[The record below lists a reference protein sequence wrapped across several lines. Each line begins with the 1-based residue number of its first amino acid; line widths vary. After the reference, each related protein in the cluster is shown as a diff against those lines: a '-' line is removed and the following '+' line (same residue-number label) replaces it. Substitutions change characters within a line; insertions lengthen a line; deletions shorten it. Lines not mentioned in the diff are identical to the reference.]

1 MQDLGTISPTLE
13 EFRALAAE
21 RRVIPVRVRILADAM
36 TPIGLYRALAL
47 ENGAARP
54 GTFLLESAAA
64 GGVWSRY
71 SFVGAN
77 SRATLTAKDGQA
89 HWIGRAPAGAPT
101 GGSPVEAL
109 RDTMA
114 LLHTERFEDV
124 PPLTSGL
131 VGFVG
136 WEAVRRWERLP
147 HPPEDDLRLPEL
159 AMNLVSDIAIHDNT
173 DGTVMLVANAVNFD
187 DTDERVDEAWADA
200 VERVHAMLEKLARP
214 AGHVT
219 ASTLSGTDEIRG
231 DLESKVAQSWDRELF
246 MNSIV
251 EGKKAIVD
259 GDIFQVVVSRRFET
273 ECGADSLDVY
283 RMLRAINPS
292 PYMYLYSFEDADGR
306 PFSIVGSSPEAL
318 VTVTGD
324 QAVTHPI
331 AGSRP
336 RGRTVEEDLDLERD
350 LLQDEKERSEHL
362 MLVDLARN
370 DISKIAVP
378 GSVEVTEFMEV
389 ERFSHIM
396 HLCSNVVG
404 RMRPDATA
412 YDVLAATFPAGTL
425 SGAPKPRAL
434 RLLDQY
440 EPLRRAV
447 YGGVVGYLDFAGDM
461 DMAIAIRTALLV
473 DGKAYVQAGGGIVAD
488 SDPEAE
494 ALESLNKATAP
505 LRAVL
510 LAERLRE
517 LDLERTAVPGAGA
530 GRG

>member
-1 MQDLGTISPTLE
+1 
-13 EFRALAAE
+13 
-21 RRVIPVRVRILADAM
+21 
-36 TPIGLYRALAL
+36 
-47 ENGAARP
+47 
-54 GTFLLESAAA
+54 
-64 GGVWSRY
+64 
-71 SFVGAN
+71 
-77 SRATLTAKDGQA
+77 
-89 HWIGRAPAGAPT
+89 
-101 GGSPVEAL
+101 
-109 RDTMA
+109 
-114 LLHTERFEDV
+114 
-124 PPLTSGL
+124 
-131 VGFVG
+131 
-136 WEAVRRWERLP
+136 
-147 HPPEDDLRLPEL
+147 
-159 AMNLVSDIAIHDNT
+159 
-173 DGTVMLVANAVNFD
+173 
-187 DTDERVDEAWADA
+187 ERVDEAWADA

-389 ERFSHIM
+389 ERFSHI
-396 HLCSNVVG
+396 
-404 RMRPDATA
+404 
-412 YDVLAATFPAGTL
+412 
-425 SGAPKPRAL
+425 
-434 RLLDQY
+434 
-440 EPLRRAV
+440 
-447 YGGVVGYLDFAGDM
+447 
-461 DMAIAIRTALLV
+461 
-473 DGKAYVQAGGGIVAD
+473 
-488 SDPEAE
+488 
-494 ALESLNKATAP
+494 
-505 LRAVL
+505 
-510 LAERLRE
+510 
-517 LDLERTAVPGAGA
+517 
-530 GRG
+530 